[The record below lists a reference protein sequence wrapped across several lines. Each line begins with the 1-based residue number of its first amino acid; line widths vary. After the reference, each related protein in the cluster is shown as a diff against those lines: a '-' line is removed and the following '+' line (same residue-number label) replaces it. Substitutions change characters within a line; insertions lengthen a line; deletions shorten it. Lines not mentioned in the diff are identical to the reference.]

1 MPLMA
6 VWRIAR
12 NRLGTNLTKWSN
24 TFKEFID
31 NSLSVSD
38 HFVGLA
44 LKRLTGILIFLSNIR
59 LLRKYGMFLQ
69 LLQKYKVLSTYKR
82 HISVVFHDIEKEQ
95 NKSVTCHRLTNLTH
109 VTVSV
114 SFQLKCDR
122 QLR

>member
-44 LKRLTGILIFLSNIR
+44 LKRLTEILIFLSNIR

-69 LLQKYKVLSTYKR
+69 LLQKYKVLSTYK
-82 HISVVFHDIEKEQ
+82 
-95 NKSVTCHRLTNLTH
+95 
-109 VTVSV
+109 
-114 SFQLKCDR
+114 
-122 QLR
+122 

>member
-38 HFVGLA
+38 HFVRLA
-44 LKRLTGILIFLSNIR
+44 LKRLTGILIFLSN
-59 LLRKYGMFLQ
+59 KTSPEVWN
-69 LLQKYKVLSTYKR
+69 VLTTASK
-82 HISVVFHDIEKEQ
+82 I
-95 NKSVTCHRLTNLTH
+95 
-109 VTVSV
+109 
-114 SFQLKCDR
+114 
-122 QLR
+122 